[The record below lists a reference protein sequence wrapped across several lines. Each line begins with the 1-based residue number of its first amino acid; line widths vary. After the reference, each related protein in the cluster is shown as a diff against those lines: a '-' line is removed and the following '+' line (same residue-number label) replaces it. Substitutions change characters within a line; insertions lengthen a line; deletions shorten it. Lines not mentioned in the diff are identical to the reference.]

1 MPVFLALKIKLRHSE
16 PVLLAVAAEEHL
28 LGVIDHKDA
37 LVGEDVRLSQMTN
50 PLGVDVLVSVG
61 EVLTVVC
68 VAKVADVLVLAE
80 VILVVNVGFG
90 DGGLGQV
97 ELDEGLQHVRVE
109 VVNPVFVDRTEIQI

>member
-1 MPVFLALKIKLRHSE
+1 MPVFLALKIKLCHSK

-37 LVGEDVRLSQMTN
+37 LVGEDVRLGQVTN

-61 EVLTVVC
+61 EVLTVVG
-68 VAKVADVLVLAE
+68 VAKVADVLLLAE
-80 VILVVNVGFG
+80 VVLVVNVGFA

-97 ELDEGLQHVRVE
+97 ELDEGLQDVGVE
-109 VVNPVFVDRTEIQI
+109 VVNPVFVDRTEI